1 MNLTKKGNGRKSENG
16 YIIVENCGYVDY
28 DNPNKE
34 VVEPLRLD
42 NPYQFDFPIWAHDTR
57 DTRAEGMHLAFYHDK
72 EVAER
77 MCTAIQKKE
86 DRYHKKF
93 EVMKMEIVWKI
104 SR

>member
-1 MNLTKKGNGRKSENG
+1 
-16 YIIVENCGYVDY
+16 
-28 DNPNKE
+28 
-34 VVEPLRLD
+34 
-42 NPYQFDFPIWAHDTR
+42 
-57 DTRAEGMHLAFYHDK
+57 MHLAFYHDK